1 MRKKRIAV
9 CDGEASY
16 ACRLMEYANQ
26 RKDALFTVHAF
37 TGISELSAFLSET
50 AVDILLVEQ
59 RLARECLREVTAK
72 TVILLAETEYGDGA
86 EAYPVI
92 YKYQSCA
99 KILRQV
105 LDLYAETAEKSLGA
119 ACMKEKTQFIGVYS
133 PVGRSGKTTFALALG
148 KELGRKKRTLYLNM
162 EEYSGFERLYPYADG
177 RTLSELL
184 YFLKQGKKAF
194 ACKLE
199 GMIQEMGSLSFIPP
213 LRSPAEL
220 RQIGG
225 EDWIKLLEAVA
236 RESRFEY
243 VILDLGGAVNGL
255 YEILEC
261 CAGIYTPTQEDEVSK
276 AKLWQYEETLK
287 LLDLEEL
294 LDRSRCPLLSGE
306 PEALEEFVR
315 AEGERWSGK

>member
-26 RKDALFTVHAF
+26 RKDALFVVHAF
-37 TGISELSAFLSET
+37 TGSQELLAFLQET
-50 AVDILLVEQ
+50 AVDILLLD
-59 RLARECLREVTAK
+59 RDLAQECLREGGIGQ
-72 TVILLAETEYGDGA
+72 VILLSEEEYLEDTEK
-86 EAYPVI
+86 YPVI
-92 YKYQSCA
+92 YKFQSCTR
-99 KILRQV
+99 ILQQV
-105 LDLYAETAEKSLGA
+105 MDLYAETAMTGLGT
-119 ACMKEKTQFIGVYS
+119 ACAREKTQLIGVYS
-133 PVGRSGKTTFALALG
+133 PIGRSGKTTFALALG
-148 KELGRKKRTLYLNM
+148 KELGRKRKTLYLNL

-199 GMIQEMGSLSFIPP
+199 GMVQEMGPLSFIPP

-220 RQIGG
+220 RQVGG
-225 EDWIKLLEAVA
+225 EDWTELLEAIA
-236 RESRFEY
+236 RESRFEF

-255 YEILEC
+255 YEILER
-261 CAGIYTPTQEDEVSK
+261 CAGIYTPVEEDEVAK

-287 LLDLEEL
+287 LLNLEEL
-294 LDRSRCPLLSGE
+294 LLRSRRFALSKEGT
-306 PEALEEFVR
+306 AFEELAR
-315 AEGERWSGK
+315 AEGELWSRK